1 MRNFTASNFKKFMGI
16 VAILSVLIVSTVI
29 VATSILAPPL
39 QNGDSAYLPSGSNY
53 GSGVEGDSLNGAGAA
68 SSTALVGTEYAPGV
82 SSSNID
88 SYLTNEIGG
97 EGTTSSYH
105 HSPSAVNTLDI
116 TKGATSATI
125 QGPYINNESRL
136 IINSKDM
143 SATDCLSGAVQKAEK
158 ITWGAYIHSM
168 PNINIKN
175 VIGLRNDADVKGV
188 TFSGSYGSGSI
199 PGFVLYTTVKV
210 SDDMM
215 AAIKYGAITNLQY
228 TMNPFTYSGG
238 WWPNANGADW
248 GVYGYVW
255 STESPSGVF
264 NGVQR
269 GLHDVAGGN
278 KILQNDGDSGQSTS
292 PTFFSA
298 LDSFSNGNSGFANVN
313 TTYPNGDGN
322 TLPTSSGNRTGSISA
337 PPTVDYNYLT
347 FMVRVRKQDALDSSF
362 SGNIGLS
369 WTNSTESMDN
379 RAPTFT
385 QSVADEIG
393 EINTTANW
401 SRQKKLTL
409 TITDTANS
417 GGSGIGLSLA
427 SSYLVL
433 RNNTSNTTQTVGLD
447 ANSLSAVFG
456 RSAIEI
462 SGQRDDNTKT
472 YTTYVITITNPVV
485 ADVAGLQTM
494 FGSSRMSVQALKL
507 VDCLGNGHENNDMA
521 LTKVT
526 SSNSSDTGVTFE
538 RYDPNAPI
546 MPNITYA
553 DSRLTVGDSV
563 LIEKTSNS
571 DREAMT
577 IIAEDSSREY
587 FTVAGETSR
596 DNIRVMIVRKG
607 YAIPQNHISNF
618 TSALSFNISSDPADL
633 LVYDESNS
641 AGINWKSAIK
651 FTRMYGTFDIYVSVA
666 DSVGI
671 TYKNAPNSL
680 EKTNTVLF
688 EKVNI
693 SESGNVL
700 DSVSKDTT
708 GQAGYDWANVSEKV
722 STILKSAPASAFNIV
737 ATYTDLSDGNSA
749 VTEIWQAY
757 DLVLGRYAGLTLEKV
772 FNTNTAINITKISII
787 LPDLGNYEV
796 VLYDTQIDIR
806 VDTSQAEI
814 TVNENTSATNQWEF
828 DSWFTA
834 SASGSI
840 SITVA
845 ANNAS
850 NILSL
855 VLDGEWS
862 LQYKAISFDDDL
874 AFNTAG
880 LNWDTLQWTDI
891 EGSTTSRILTIE
903 LRDKHIAAYRFKL
916 TLPNGS
922 TVETTTDAGHS
933 DCNVLYDNIKPQISV
948 SYTSNNT
955 EYSNDGAWSQ
965 FSVSAAI
972 NVVNYDQIG
981 RKSVLVAMIN
991 SGNGFSALST
1001 DTSALNHVTA
1011 FIDGSATAIFTSIE
1025 ATITLRVDTIA
1036 EGEPSAE
1043 QIIKVDTVRPEFVI
1057 RAESGG
1063 SAVYYP
1069 ATWSNNDVQLIF
1081 DSILKGASGLVFK
1094 LGYLDGASFDGSLA
1108 DVWESYSVI
1117 NNGNVGNVAA
1127 SVSQEGKQYLHIV
1140 GLSGTGIYVEAKF
1153 ALNAT
1158 QGASGVYSVFI
1169 DKSNVTFNATM
1180 PTQLLNAFTG
1190 DGGHNLSVPM
1200 SLTSSEGDN
1209 TAPITY
1215 YFGWG
1220 NSVDDATWLPAN
1232 FLGGNVSALVQGVST
1247 NGAQLLF
1254 VKAVDEAGNETV
1266 VTGNYVIFGNQKF
1279 ELNFNNDNYF
1289 SPIILVNGLQAGYSS
1304 TLTIKESDLVTIRA
1318 GVTNGE
1324 YYRFSEYVAD
1334 FDANALRNGKN
1345 GQEQIQYSLTN
1356 VNGVQSLEFRALD
1369 LALGSSYNI
1378 IPRVQVIVSFGDF
1391 KWTYQDKLSFNN
1403 VEYTMTVEDG
1413 NPLEANQA
1421 TVNLEYAAEN
1431 APSVSVGQVTERGR
1445 YIFTITVGGDVDGMP
1460 NAEYYGYYQ
1469 GNMIWA
1475 KTPQATV
1482 SIIEQLVYR
1491 DFDYMSLFNQST
1503 ANRIELLK
1511 RFFKV
1516 EKLSVD
1522 EYGTTMTEEVEITEV
1537 NVSNLFNSVNLSSG
1551 SEMKDAGQY
1560 VLQISSGNIIDY
1572 TIAQSLSVNVA
1583 AATVKAQAT
1592 EEVLEK
1598 IYDGT
1603 VDIVFGNGKDIY
1615 SYISLSTDVR
1625 TIDGSLLAIPS
1636 DLLYDYSLQYAIS
1649 NVYEGK
1655 AQFSNAVFNTSNF
1668 IMDSNESVDIGA
1680 KITSRDLFIS
1690 KLAHYSKTYDTTTG
1704 ANNFD
1709 ISQYIAFSNAVA
1721 SDNISLA
1728 LTSATFDA
1736 SGAGSRTLSV
1746 LGLRA
1751 VNTTGQTNA
1760 NYTIKTVESG
1770 WNLTGGSA
1778 QEWTLTLSATIDKK
1792 EISSISWNTN
1802 SLTKQ
1807 FDGNGITGVNI
1818 TFDGLIETVDSN
1830 NNGIP
1835 DAMEPVLKISLSN
1848 GDEIQMNEVKDAA
1861 EYWIAFARP
1870 DAADNYVIT
1879 LPSGHASG
1887 FSYTIERYSVHITFN
1902 ANEMAFNAEYP
1913 NAVYRIEGSTAT
1925 KTSGVDYSFNV
1936 LGNNSS
1942 TFTLPNGYSVELSM
1956 IAYSM
1961 NAGSVTFSAS
1971 TQVIANSGSANNI
1984 IATVDT
1990 SANNVYVITPRK
2002 VYVNIATNSMTYD
2015 GRRQENISINK
2026 LDVKVLDG
2034 NGVVVLGD
2042 DVTSDLT
2049 DRLRSVLYAQNNVY
2063 LFSMRDAYGTI
2074 AQNVGAYKWDDADGT
2089 GSTGVNK
2096 GDFTIYVADSEV
2108 SITPIDYRL
2117 DFSDINDSYVY
2128 GQKYNARSPFP
2139 QRLSFKVYDSNGVP
2153 VAVLA
2158 GDDGKSIPT
2167 TVIATF
2173 EKTDGSAAGLYGNV
2187 GTYKIKIDNGL
2198 SDESKKN
2205 FNFVNIYDDDYIINN
2220 YENINDTVFN
2230 PQYKEMTITPM
2241 IITPYLTA
2249 ESGIYGDFSYD
2260 MYSSLAN
2267 LATLSVAQINASKL
2281 RFRNSSGVVVSL
2293 LNDDYNKFTSGG
2305 ISLKTLASGTL
2316 GDVAANNSKG
2326 VLNAGE
2332 YMMVA
2337 TFGVNALGSNYI
2349 LSTAS
2354 SESDKNV
2361 SATVTVQKYAIN
2373 ITSGSFTSRTY
2384 DGSANNGTAPAW
2396 VVRHNNITIS
2406 TQDTLHSGVFNIS
2419 YDGIN
2424 EKGET
2429 VIFAQLIN
2437 AGTYTMQV
2445 LVDANAGQEELFANY
2460 EVSTISGRYTINQA
2474 PITIGIKIGGEI
2486 ITGQSYTY
2494 GEMVNGAAFNVY
2506 TASYEVYKVEGL
2518 GIFSFKTAT
2527 NAVTASK
2534 TSGVANGNV
2543 YTLNFDNLSAERIT
2557 NPNYSIQ
2564 YEAEIIKRQL
2574 TMLKNEATIKI
2585 SLEQYYGTNYTE
2597 AESKIESA
2605 EFSINSGTL
2614 ADLKDK
2620 RAIAT
2625 VNGDIPYRLSSS
2637 YNNTTEIN
2645 ASTVAYTDVLVY
2657 DAANS
2662 LINDYYSINSV
2673 VVELTINKVAIK
2685 LTASATVE
2693 YGSDQPVQVGTTTY
2707 INSLNDSVVNFDFGV
2722 VPVYTTILGQVNA
2735 AQTYTATGVVNF
2747 SEFSTDN
2754 SNYYIDTNDD
2764 NHTLELKVT
2773 PKRLN
2778 IVVTGGNSKEYDG
2791 TTSAVSD
2798 GLVTLNNITY
2808 SGADTINQDDLN
2820 LTFTRVEGDN
2830 AGNYA
2835 MSVSGDNANYIVT
2848 IAPNTLYTINKANIT
2863 LSFTTNT
2870 YESVYYT
2877 QVGGKATIG
2886 GILNGILANLDVAS
2900 YSEAMLD
2907 EIKKSAVLINQQT
2920 GGQWIE
2926 NFKPQASTYKMLLAI
2941 RGNTNINDSITAND
2955 SFTLTVKPY
2964 TITSRV
2970 TASGNVTVSYGTQFA
2985 NIVSRL
2991 IVSCSDGVAYDLITE
3006 IHAAVGFELSNN
3018 SGGFDRYSSNDIVNA
3033 GNYTTRLYCT
3043 SPNFDF
3049 SDRAT
3054 SSAIIKINKV
3064 SVTVGFDGDVEGI
3077 ITRTYDGLPQQIVA
3091 SFTNNGTT
3099 IDNIVYALE
3108 FKGVDEADSAYT
3120 ATVPVNAGEYNVKVV
3135 ISATNYDISAQSSS
3149 DCKLVVNKKIL
3160 SIDTHTLR
3168 FANVASTFDGNNKN
3182 VDISF
3187 IDKVNSRADSV
3198 NTKITFTKQGGNGA
3212 TLTSIKDAGT
3222 YDVVIEID
3230 DNNYSYDAEYGKNAN
3245 TAGVQYIINKSTLW
3259 RQYIADQE
3267 IIFLND
3273 DTVYRHDGEVT
3284 VEANTAAINSD
3295 KYGFKYSYAVEGQA
3309 GRLIK
3314 EAGNYIAVLTIT
3326 SENFEGSY
3334 VIRNTYVIR
3343 EKPVDV
3349 SVTMPQDLV
3358 YSGGPVALTATAV
3371 DDNDVG
3377 LNVLIKYKMLVG
3389 DSYVDVTSAIVAGK
3403 YRATFII
3410 NNNNYTASQKTLNKE
3425 FEILPAQ
3432 ATAEFEYEDDFS
3444 QVVDQKKEYI
3454 FPYGSNERN
3463 ISLAIS
3469 YNGASV
3475 NLRTAKVSYYK
3486 GATLVNYTYYDQNGV
3501 MHTKLFRKVVSTYNA
3516 NGELINTSRQVVENA
3531 TVGTE
3536 TVSGAG
3542 GTTITTVITNIDGV
3556 VDLGEY
3562 TVKVESLDT
3571 NYTYAIESKLTIR
3584 KARFTDYEYSF
3595 DDVSF
3600 TYTGEFYDTY
3610 LEMEFPDE
3618 NLRTAISTWQ
3628 EENAAAG
3635 KDTIYFDNYWYYRV
3649 DEDAARENSIF
3660 DYANLTDENSPAG
3673 VLVAL
3678 PNNGSTDL
3686 NAAYNPALG
3695 YNDEMAIN
3703 AGVYRVKCVM
3713 EAHATVS
3720 IPSGIDENGDT
3731 VYTDYVLDLDR
3742 EVIWCTL
3749 TIKPAKFDVQI
3760 VRRNGQVMVGSSP
3773 IEGALYRFNGI
3784 GEWQASNEF
3793 TIVDDDPTEDYYVEI
3808 KLTGQAALNY
3818 SDSYKMLIVVKETAA
3833 VQTEVIVAVAGIL
3846 IGVAGLIIGIVL
3858 LRKKFYT
3865 KSRKERKADKKAL
3878 KKAEISAKKQKKAN
3892 KKNAKK
3898 GIAPTEEELAAEDV
3912 SYYMDKYEANKEAV
3926 RAEQMAKAEAEAEA
3940 FANGE
3945 GEGDQKKGK
3954 KKSKKEKKS
3963 KEIDD

>member
-68 SSTALVGTEYAPGV
+68 SSTAVVDTEYAPGV
-82 SSSNID
+82 SSSNIE
-88 SYLTNEIGG
+88 SYLLNEIGTDQ
-97 EGTTSSYH
+97 TTSSYH

-116 TKGATSATI
+116 AKGATSATI
-125 QGPYINNESRL
+125 QGPYINNQSRL
-136 IINSKDM
+136 IINQQNA
-143 SATDCLSGAVQKAEK
+143 SATDCLSGAVQKAK
-158 ITWGAYIHSM
+158 TITWGAYIHTM
-168 PNINIKN
+168 PGINIKN
-175 VIGLRNDADVKGV
+175 VIGLRNDSDVKGV
-188 TFSGSYGSGSI
+188 TFSGSYGSGGI

-228 TMNPFTYSGG
+228 TMNPFTYKGGFGSGR
-238 WWPNANGADW
+238 NGADW
-248 GVYGYVW
+248 GVYGYTW
-255 STESPSGVF
+255 SKESPSGVF
-264 NGVQR
+264 NGAQR

-278 KILQNDGDSGQSTS
+278 KILGDDGDSGDSTS
-292 PTFFSA
+292 VQFFST
-298 LDSFSNGNSGFANVN
+298 LSSFSDNNMAFENRNPSV
-313 TTYPNGDGN
+313 PNGDGN
-322 TLPTSSGNRTGSISA
+322 TLSTSSGNRTGDIAA
-337 PPTVDYNYLT
+337 PPSVDYKYLT
-347 FMVRVRKQDALDSSF
+347 FMLRVRKQNALDSSF

-369 WTNSTESMDN
+369 WTNNTASMDN
-379 RAPTFT
+379 VAPTFT
-385 QSVADEIG
+385 QSVADEQGVIS
-393 EINTTANW
+393 TTANW

-409 TITDTANS
+409 TITDNANS
-417 GGSGIGLSLA
+417 GSGIGLSLA
-427 SSYLVL
+427 SSYLIL
-433 RNNTSNTTQTVGLD
+433 KNNNSSNTTSVRLD
-447 ANSLSAVFG
+447 ADSLSAVFG
-456 RSAIEI
+456 RGAIEI
-462 SGQRDDNTKT
+462 SGTRNDTTQA
-472 YTTYVITITNPVV
+472 YTTYIITITNPDVV
-485 ADVAGLQTM
+485 DATASPTQ
-494 FGSSRMSVQALKL
+494 FGNYRMSVSALKL
-507 VDCLGNGHENNDMA
+507 VDCLGNGHENGDRSLA
-521 LTKVT
+521 KVT
-526 SSNSSDTGVTFE
+526 SSNSTDSGVTFE

-546 MPNITYA
+546 MPDITYQ
-553 DSRLTVGDSV
+553 DGRLTVGDSV
-563 LIEKTSNS
+563 LIEKTSDN
-571 DREAMT
+571 DRAGMT
-577 IIAEDSSREY
+577 IIADDSSRER
-587 FTVAGETSR
+587 FVVAGETSR

-607 YAIPQNHISNF
+607 YVIPQQHISDF
-618 TSALSFNISSDPADL
+618 TSAISFTTHNDQDL
-633 LVYDESNS
+633 LAYDESVVSNPL
-641 AGINWKSAIK
+641 NWKGGSIT
-651 FTRMYGTFDIYVSVA
+651 FTRMYGTFDIYVGVA
-666 DSVGI
+666 DRVGI
-671 TYKNAPNSL
+671 TYKTAASSL

-693 SESGNVL
+693 SEGGNVL
-700 DSVSKDTT
+700 DSVSKYTT
-708 GQAGYDWANVSEKV
+708 GQNGYDWADVSEKV
-722 STILKSAPASAFNIV
+722 STVLKYAPASAFNIV
-737 ATYTDLSDGNSA
+737 ATYTDLSQNGSPQ
-749 VTEIWQAY
+749 VVETWQSY
-757 DLVLGRYAGLTLEKV
+757 DLVLGRSTVPTLEKL
-772 FNTNTAINITKISII
+772 FDTNTAINITKISIV
-787 LPDLGNYEV
+787 LPDLGNHEV
-796 VLYDTQIDIR
+796 VLHDTQMDIR
-806 VDTSQAEI
+806 VDTSQAQI
-814 TVNENTSATNQWEF
+814 TVNENTNDANQWEF
-828 DSWFTA
+828 NSWFTN
-834 SASGSI
+834 SSSGVI
-840 SITVA
+840 NITVA
-845 ANNAS
+845 ANDAS
-850 NILSL
+850 NILSFML
-855 VLDGEWS
+855 GDQLI

-874 AFNTAG
+874 AFNGAS
-880 LNWDTLQWTDI
+880 LNWDAVQWIEI
-891 EGSTTSRILTIE
+891 EGSIASRILTID
-903 LRDKHIAAYRFKL
+903 LGDKHIAAYRFKL

-922 TVETTTDAGHS
+922 TVETTTDAGQSH
-933 DCNVLYDNIKPQISV
+933 CNVLYDNIKPQINV
-948 SYTSNNT
+948 SYTSNGA
-955 EYSNDGAWSQ
+955 EYSNDGIWSQ
-965 FSVSAAI
+965 YIVSAAI
-972 NVVNYDQIG
+972 NVVNYNEIG
-981 RKSVLVAMIN
+981 NKSALVAMIN
-991 SGNGFSALST
+991 DGNGFAPLATS
-1001 DTSALNHVTA
+1001 TSALNHVSA
-1011 FIDGSATAIFTSIE
+1011 FNSGSATATFTSIE
-1025 ATITLRVDTIA
+1025 ANITLRVDTIA
-1036 EGEPSAE
+1036 TGEPSAE
-1043 QIIKVDTVRPEFVI
+1043 QLIKVDTVTPEFVI

-1063 SAVYYP
+1063 NIVYP

-1081 DSILKGASGLVFK
+1081 DSILKGASGLAFK
-1094 LGYLDGASFDGSLA
+1094 LGYLDSALFSGELA

-1117 NNGNVGNVAA
+1117 NSGNVNEVAA
-1127 SVSQEGKQYLHIV
+1127 GVSQEGKQYLHIV

-1153 ALNAT
+1153 ALNST
-1158 QGASGVYSVFI
+1158 DQASGVYSVFI
-1169 DKSNVTFNATM
+1169 DKSKVAFNATM
-1180 PTQLLNAFTG
+1180 PIELLSAFTG
-1190 DGGHNLSVPM
+1190 NSGYNLSVPM
-1200 SLTSSEGDN
+1200 SITSSEGDN

-1220 NSVDDATWLPAN
+1220 NTVDAATWQPAN
-1232 FLGGNVSALVQGVST
+1232 FSGGNVSALVQGVST

-1254 VKAVDEAGNETV
+1254 VRAVDAAGNVTV
-1266 VTGNYVIFGNQKF
+1266 VTGNYVIFGNKQLQ
-1279 ELNFNNDNYF
+1279 LNFNNDNYF
-1289 SPIILVNGLQAGYSS
+1289 KPTIFVNGLLAGYSS
-1304 TLTIKESDLVTIRA
+1304 TLTFNESDLVEIRS
-1318 GVTNGE
+1318 GVTNDE
-1324 YYRFSEYVAD
+1324 YYRFSEYDAS
-1334 FDANALRNGKN
+1334 FDADALKSDKN
-1345 GQEQIQYSLTN
+1345 GQEQIQYSLTD
-1356 VNGVQSLEFRALD
+1356 VSGVQTLKFRALE
-1369 LALGSSYNI
+1369 LASGNYAI
-1378 IPRVQVIVSFGDF
+1378 TPKVQVIVSFSEF
-1391 KWTYQDKLSFNN
+1391 KWTYQDRDTFHS
-1403 VEYTMTVEDG
+1403 VEYTMTIEG
-1413 NPLEANQA
+1413 GTPLVPSQA
-1421 TVNLEYAAEN
+1421 TAGLTYAAEN
-1431 APSVSVGQVTERGR
+1431 APSVPVDQVSDRGR
-1445 YIFTITVGGDVDGMP
+1445 YIFTITVGGAVDGVP

-1469 GNMIWA
+1469 GNVIWA
-1475 KTPQATV
+1475 ETPQATV

-1491 DFDYMSLFNQST
+1491 DFDYMSLFNQNT
-1503 ANRIELLK
+1503 ANRIELLN

-1522 EYGTTMTEEVEITEV
+1522 EYGATSTEAIAITV
-1537 NVSNLFNSVNLSSG
+1537 DNVSDLFASVNLSSG
-1551 SEMKDAGQY
+1551 SEMRDAGQY
-1560 VLQISSGNIIDY
+1560 VLQINSANIQDY

-1583 AATVKAQAT
+1583 AATVTAKRT
-1592 EEVLEK
+1592 SEELEK

-1603 VDIVFGNGKDIY
+1603 VDIVFGGGKDIY
-1615 SYISLSTDVR
+1615 SYISLSTEVLM
-1625 TIDGSLLAIPS
+1625 INGYSLIIPS
-1636 DLLYDYSLQYAIS
+1636 NLLQSYSLQYAES
-1649 NVYEGK
+1649 NVHVGK
-1655 AQFSNAVFNTSNF
+1655 ALFRNAVFSTSNF
-1668 IMDSNESVDIGA
+1668 IMDSNVVVEIDA
-1680 KITSRDLFIS
+1680 EITSRDLLIS
-1690 KLAHYSKTYDTTTG
+1690 KLADYSKPYDATTG
-1704 ANNFD
+1704 ASFD
-1709 ISQYIAFSNAVA
+1709 ISGYIVFSNAVEN
-1721 SDNISLA
+1721 DNISLA
-1728 LTSATFDA
+1728 LTRAMFDA

-1746 LGLRA
+1746 VGLRA
-1751 VNTTGQTNA
+1751 VNSMGQTNA

-1770 WNLTGGSA
+1770 WNLTSSSA
-1778 QEWTLTLSATIDKK
+1778 QEWTLTLPATIDKRV
-1792 EISSISWNTN
+1792 ISSISWNTN

-1818 TFDGLIETVDSN
+1818 TFDGLLETVDSN

-1835 DAMEPVLKISLSN
+1835 DVIEPVLKISLN
-1848 GDEIQMNEVKDAA
+1848 NQEITMSDVKDAA
-1861 EYWIAFARP
+1861 EYWIEFAYP
-1870 DAADNYVIT
+1870 NAADNYVIT
-1879 LPSGHASG
+1879 LSDGHASG

-1913 NAVYRIEGSTAT
+1913 NAVYKIEGSGAT
-1925 KTSGVDYSFNV
+1925 KASGVDYSFNV
-1936 LGNNSS
+1936 LGNNNNI
-1942 TFTLPNGYSVELSM
+1942 FTLPNGYSVELSM

-1961 NAGSVTFSAS
+1961 NAGGVTFSAS
-1971 TQVIANSGSANNI
+1971 TRVIASSGSANNI

-2002 VYVNIATNSMTYD
+2002 VYVNIATDSLTYD

-2026 LDVKVLDG
+2026 LDVTVLDEK
-2034 NGVVVLGD
+2034 NNVVLGG
-2042 DVTSDLT
+2042 DVSSDLT

-2063 LFSMRDAYGTI
+2063 LFSMRDGNGNI

-2089 GSTGVNK
+2089 GLAGVNK
-2096 GDFTIYVADSEV
+2096 GDFTIYVVDSEV

-2117 DFSDINDSYVY
+2117 DFSDISNSYVY

-2173 EKTDGSAAGLYGNV
+2173 KRTDSLEAGLYGNV
-2187 GTYKIKIDNGL
+2187 GTYRIEIANGL
-2198 SDESKKN
+2198 SEESKKN
-2205 FNFVNIYDDDYIINN
+2205 FNFVNIYNDYIINN
-2220 YENINDTVFN
+2220 YGDINAPDFA

-2241 IITPYLTA
+2241 TITPYLTA
-2249 ESGIYGDFSYD
+2249 ESGIYGDFSYE

-2267 LATLSVAQINASKL
+2267 LEGLSVAEINASKL

-2293 LNDDYNKFTSGG
+2293 LNDDYNKFTSGA
-2305 ISLKTLASGTL
+2305 ISLKTLVSGNL
-2316 GDVAANNSKG
+2316 GNVAANNSKG

-2337 TFGVNALGSNYI
+2337 AFGVNALGSNYI

-2373 ITSGSFTSRTY
+2373 ITSGSFTSRTF
-2384 DGSANNGTAPAW
+2384 DGTANNGTAPDW
-2396 VVRHNNITIS
+2396 VVRHNNAIIS
-2406 TQDTLHSGVFNIS
+2406 TQDTLHSGVFNIN
-2419 YDGIN
+2419 YRGTN
-2424 EKGET
+2424 EKGNT
-2429 VIFAQLIN
+2429 VIFAQLMN

-2445 LVDANAGQEELFANY
+2445 VVDASTGQDDLFANY
-2460 EVSTISGRYTINQA
+2460 EVSTTSGRYTIEQA
-2474 PITIGIKIGGEI
+2474 AITIGIRIGGAIDI
-2486 ITGQSYTY
+2486 IGQSYTY
-2494 GEMVNGAAFNVY
+2494 GEIVNGAAFNVY
-2506 TASYEVYKVEGL
+2506 TASYEVYKVSGL
-2518 GIFSFKTAT
+2518 DIFSFKTAT

-2534 TSGVANGNV
+2534 TSSVANGNV
-2543 YTLNFDNLSAERIT
+2543 YTLNFDNLSAERIA

-2564 YEAEIIKRQL
+2564 YTTEISGRQL

-2597 AESKIESA
+2597 AENKIESA
-2605 EFSINSGTL
+2605 EFSNNSGTL

-2620 RAIAT
+2620 GAIAT
-2625 VNGDIPYRLSSS
+2625 VNGDIPYRLSPS
-2637 YNNTTEIN
+2637 YNNTKEIN
-2645 ASTVAYTDVLVY
+2645 ANELAYTDVLVY

-2662 LINDYYSINSV
+2662 IINDYYSINSV
-2673 VVELTINKVAIK
+2673 VVELIIKKVAIK

-2707 INSLNDSVVNFDFGV
+2707 INSLNNAVVNFDFGV
-2722 VPVYTTILGQVNA
+2722 VPVYTTILEQVNA
-2735 AQTYTATGVVNF
+2735 AQTYTATGVANF

-2754 SNYYIDTNDD
+2754 SNYYIDTNDS

-2773 PKRLN
+2773 PKQLN

-2791 TTSAVSD
+2791 ITSAVSN
-2798 GLVTLNNITY
+2798 GLVTLNGITY
-2808 SGADTINQDDLN
+2808 SGADTINQDVLN

-2830 AGNYA
+2830 AGDYA

-2848 IAPNTLYTINKANIT
+2848 IAPNTTYTINKANIT

-2877 QVGGKATIG
+2877 QVGGQATSG
-2886 GILNGILANLDVAS
+2886 GILNGILANLDVAG
-2900 YSEAMLD
+2900 YSAAMID
-2907 EIKKSAVLINQQT
+2907 EIKKSAVLINQET

-2926 NFKPQASTYKMLLAI
+2926 DFRPQANTYKMLLAI
-2941 RGNTNINDSITAND
+2941 RGNTNINDSTTVND

-2964 TITSRV
+2964 TIATNV
-2970 TASGNVTVSYGTQFA
+2970 TASGSVIVSYGTQFA

-2991 IVSCSDGVAYDLITE
+2991 NVSCNDAVDYALITE
-3006 IHAAVGFELSNN
+3006 IRAAVGFELSNN
-3018 SGGFDRYSSNDIVNA
+3018 SSDFVRYNSNDIVNA
-3033 GNYTTRLYCT
+3033 GDYTARLYCT

-3049 SDRAT
+3049 DGKTT
-3054 SSAIIKINKV
+3054 SNVTIKINKV
-3064 SVTVGFDGDVEGI
+3064 SVTVGFEGDVDGV

-3091 SFTNNGTT
+3091 SFTNNGMT
-3099 IDNIVYALE
+3099 IDNIVYDLE
-3108 FKGVDEADSAYT
+3108 FKGVNENDEAFT
-3120 ATVPVNAGEYNVKVV
+3120 TTVPVNAGEYSVRVV

-3149 DCKLVVNKKIL
+3149 TCKLVVGKKAL
-3160 SIDTHTLR
+3160 SNDTHTLR
-3168 FANVASTFDGNNKN
+3168 FANVASTFDGNDKN

-3187 IDKVNSRADSV
+3187 IDKTTSRADSV
-3198 NTKITFTKQGGNGA
+3198 NTKITFIKQGGDGS

-3222 YDVVIEID
+3222 YNVVIEIN
-3230 DNNYSYDAEYGKNAN
+3230 DNNYSYDAGYGKNAN

-3259 RQYIADQE
+3259 RQYIADQG
-3267 IIFLND
+3267 ITFLDD
-3273 DTVYRHDGEVT
+3273 DTVYSHDGEVT
-3284 VEANTAAINSD
+3284 VAADTSAIDSN
-3295 KYGFKYSYAVEGQA
+3295 KYGFKYSYAVDGQD
-3309 GRLIK
+3309 GISIK
-3314 EAGNYIAVLTIT
+3314 EAGHYIAVLTIT
-3326 SENFEGSY
+3326 SENFEGTY

-3349 SVTMPQDLV
+3349 NIILPSDLV

-3371 DDNDVG
+3371 DDNGED
-3377 LNVLIKYKMLVG
+3377 LNVLIRYRMLVDG
-3389 DSYVDVTSAIVAGK
+3389 SYVDVPSAIVAGK
-3403 YRATFII
+3403 YRAIFII
-3410 NNNNYTASQKTLNKE
+3410 NNNNYTASEKTLNKE
-3425 FEILPAQ
+3425 FDILPAQ

-3444 QVVDQKKEYI
+3444 QVVDDKKEYI

-3475 NLRTAKVSYYK
+3475 NLRTAKVSYYSN
-3486 GATLVNYTYYDQNGV
+3486 GALVNYTYYDQNGV

-3562 TVKVESLDT
+3562 TVRVESLDT

-3649 DEDAARENSIF
+3649 DENAARENSIF
-3660 DYANLTDENSPAG
+3660 DYANLTDENSPTG

-3686 NAAYNPALG
+3686 NAAYDPTLG

-3713 EAHATVS
+3713 EAHATVR

-3892 KKNAKK
+3892 KKNTKK

-3945 GEGDQKKGK
+3945 GEGNQKKGK